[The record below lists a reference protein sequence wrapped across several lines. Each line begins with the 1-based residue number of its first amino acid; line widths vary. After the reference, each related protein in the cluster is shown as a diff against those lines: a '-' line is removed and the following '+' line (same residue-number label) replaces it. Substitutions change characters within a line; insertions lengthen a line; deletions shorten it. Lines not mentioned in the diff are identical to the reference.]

1 MRCEP
6 GNSLLF
12 RLVAFVLLVAGA
24 ALFVLPFFWMLST
37 SLKPLN
43 QTMSNPIVWWPSH
56 PQWKNYP
63 ETIAEMR
70 HFWRYSFNT
79 LVICALSV
87 IGSVFSSALAA
98 YGFSRVKWPGRDKVF
113 LLVMMS
119 MMLPF
124 AVTVVPMYA
133 LFRDLDWIGTFK
145 PLWVPAWFAPAFNIF
160 LLRQFFLTL
169 PSDLS
174 EAARIDGCSEWRIFW
189 QIVLPLSKPALAVV
203 ALFQFMGSWNDFF
216 GPLVY
221 LSDPKQFTLS
231 LALQNFQSQNG
242 GTEWHYLMAGALLVT
257 APVIVL
263 YFLCQK
269 SFREGIATT
278 GAKN

>member
-6 GNSLLF
+6 GNSVRF
-12 RLVAFVLLVAGA
+12 RLAAFVILAAGA
-24 ALFVLPFFWMLST
+24 AFFVLPFFWMIST

-43 QTMSNPIVWWPSH
+43 QTMSNPLVWWPPH

-63 ETIAEMR
+63 ETIQFML
-70 HFWRYSFNT
+70 HFWRYTFNT
-79 LVICALSV
+79 LLVCVLSV
-87 IGSVFSSALAA
+87 LGCVFSSALAA
-98 YGFSRVKWPGRDKVF
+98 YGFSRVKWPGRDQVF
-113 LLVMMS
+113 LLVIMS

-133 LFRDLDWIGTFK
+133 LFRSLDWTGTLK

-160 LLRQFFLTL
+160 LLRQFFFTL

-189 QIVLPLSKPALAVV
+189 QIILPLSRPALAVV

-231 LALQNFQSQNG
+231 LALQNFQSQQG
-242 GTEWHYLMAGALLVT
+242 GTAWHYLMAAAVLIT
-257 APVIVL
+257 APVILL

-269 SFREGIATT
+269 SFRQGIATT
-278 GAKN
+278 GVKN